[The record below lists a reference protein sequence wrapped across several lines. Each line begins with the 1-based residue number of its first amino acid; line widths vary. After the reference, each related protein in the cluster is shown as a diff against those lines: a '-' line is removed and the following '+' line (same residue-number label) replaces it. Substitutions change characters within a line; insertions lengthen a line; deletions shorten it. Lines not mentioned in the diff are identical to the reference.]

1 MSTQSP
7 LAEQLR
13 PKRLDEY
20 VGQKHL
26 VGEQGVIRRVIEQK
40 QIHSMIFW
48 GPPGVGKTTLASLIA
63 EELQAPFLSS
73 VPSIP
78 E

>member
-48 GPPGVGKTTLASLIA
+48 GPPGVGKLHSPPHCRGTPG
-63 EELQAPFLSS
+63 PFLSS